1 MNNYY
6 QYEDSRLLAAIKEQG
21 PGSEY
26 AFNEVYSRYSDK
38 LYSYCLFK
46 SDNEMDAQEVFQ
58 DTWLRFLDS
67 VKKGRNVTA
76 VNAWLYKTARNLS
89 IDKYRQNRRKSPD
102 AMNEY
107 DMGLLTDPLN
117 LHIRLENDELL
128 SIIGLA
134 VNNLSEIYK
143 EAFLLVWFSGLN
155 YSEIA
160 EITGETTDC
169 IKKRSYRAM
178 EQVLAIME
186 PIINDIAK

>member
-1 MNNYY
+1 
-6 QYEDSRLLAAIKEQG
+6 
-21 PGSEY
+21 
-26 AFNEVYSRYSDK
+26 
-38 LYSYCLFK
+38 
-46 SDNEMDAQEVFQ
+46 MDAQEVFQ